1 MSPVVGILVA
11 VVLLLA
17 NAFFV
22 GAEFA
27 LISCRRSSIEPLA
40 AAGSRRARTTLTAM
54 EQVSLLLAGAQL
66 GITLASLGLGAV
78 AEPAVAH
85 LIEGLVHAVGAPDSV
100 VHPVAFVIALV
111 LVVFLHVVIG
121 ETVPKNL
128 AIAGPERSALALVP
142 VLMALVRMLRP
153 FIAGF
158 NLIANVLL
166 RLIRVQP
173 KDEVNSA
180 FTRDEVAGL
189 IAESHREGLLGASE
203 HGLLAGALV
212 FETRTAR
219 DVLIPS
225 SALMTV
231 PSIVTPAE
239 IERLSVRT
247 GYSRFPVAEGNGD
260 LIGYLHLKDVLETD
274 PVQRETAV
282 RAKWIRPLPN
292 VDAAATLG
300 EVLSDM
306 RRQGTHLA
314 RATEADGTLVGVVGL
329 GDVLAELVREA
340 GDLTQFSP
348 TPPTDA
354 SAEVS
359 G

>member
-1 MSPVVGILVA
+1 MNPGIGVLVA

-27 LISCRRSSIEPLA
+27 LISSRRSSIEPLA
-40 AAGSRRARTTLTAM
+40 AAGSRRARTTLAAM
-54 EQVSLLLAGAQL
+54 EQVSLLLAAAQL

-85 LIEGLVHAVGAPDSV
+85 LLEDLVQAVGAPDAV
-100 VHPVAFVIALV
+100 VHPIAFAIALL
-111 LVVFLHVVIG
+111 LVVFLHVVVG

-128 AIAGPERSALALVP
+128 AIAGPERSALVLVP
-142 VLMALVRMLRP
+142 PLMALVRVLRP

-158 NLIANVLL
+158 NAIANVVL
-166 RLIRVQP
+166 RLFRVQP
-173 KDEVNSA
+173 KDEVTSA

-189 IAESHREGLLGASE
+189 IAESHREGLLDASE
-203 HGLLAGALV
+203 HGLLAGALD

-225 SALMTV
+225 PSLVTV
-231 PSIVTPAE
+231 TTRVTPAE
-239 IERLSVRT
+239 VEQLSVRT
-247 GYSRFPVAEGNGD
+247 GYSRFPVEDPAGE

-274 PVQRETAV
+274 PAV
-282 RAKWIRPLPN
+282 RSAPVRHKWIRPLPHVN
-292 VDAAATLG
+292 ATATLA
-300 EVLSDM
+300 EVLADM

-314 RATEADGTLVGVVGL
+314 RATEADGALVGVVGL

-340 GDLTQFSP
+340 GDTRQGAP
-348 TPPTDA
+348 A
-354 SAEVS
+354 
-359 G
+359 